1 MSSKSTSLSIP
12 KATILKQLTV
22 HSLVV
27 IPSHFLQFLLNLFVQ
42 KIIVILYFRRP
53 SATLRLRLLG
63 NSSSSLPPGKAAKPG
78 DKGELSRLWQQLKTD
93 IEAAMAKKP
102 ASERSALDQ
111 TGPGAGQYKR
121 FSVIRREVGVI
132 PFQTDL
138 FLAFYKIDCIYQDL
152 NSRWLHMICVH
163 VCF

>member
-1 MSSKSTSLSIP
+1 MTQFWPDPPPQVGNCTLFFFSSENFP
-12 KATILKQLTV
+12 KPLCLFSSYQNIIL
-22 HSLVV
+22 
-27 IPSHFLQFLLNLFVQ
+27 
-42 KIIVILYFRRP
+42 ILYFRRP

-138 FLAFYKIDCIYQDL
+138 FLAFYTKLIASTKI
-152 NSRWLHMICVH
+152 
-163 VCF
+163 